1 MIDRLNDSEE
11 QTQMQKL
18 IKTVTLSVALTL
30 VGGCSYLGVYKR
42 DLAQGN
48 LVTQDMVG
56 QLQPGM
62 SRHQVRAVMGTPLL
76 EGPFDA
82 SQWDYLFR
90 LDEAYGGVDQRRVT
104 LTFDGERLVNIERD
118 GDLSRDIE
126 LRPDDGLGPA
136 PEGLSPEDGMS
147 PFPGTRPQ
155 PETAPQ
161 PEPQQGG
168 GTSPAG
174 GAPAERAPAPDQ
186 PEASQQ
192 EPLL

>member
-1 MIDRLNDSEE
+1 
-11 QTQMQKL
+11 MQKL
-18 IKTVTLSVALTL
+18 IKTVTLSVALTTL
-30 VGGCSYLGVYKR
+30 VSGCSYLGVYKR

-62 SRHQVRAVMGTPLL
+62 SRDQVRGVMGTPLL

-104 LTFDGERLVNIERD
+104 LTFDGDRLVDISRD
-118 GDLSRDIE
+118 GDLSRDIDLMPE
-126 LRPDDGLGPA
+126 DGPGPA
-136 PEGLSPEDGMS
+136 PEGVGPDDGMS
-147 PFPGTRPQ
+147 PQ
-155 PETAPQ
+155 PEAQ

-168 GTSPAG
+168 GTAPAG
-174 GAPAERAPAPDQ
+174 GAPAERAPEPSQ
-186 PEASQQ
+186 PEPSEQ
-192 EPLL
+192 EPIQQDPSL